1 MIGNYLKI
9 DLFYAISSAK
19 NENMKYI
26 FKHKGIDTKIVR
38 LLIHFWPR
46 MNDYW

>member
-26 FKHKGIDTKIVR
+26 FKHKGIDTKICEVIDSF
-38 LLIHFWPR
+38 LAE
-46 MNDYW
+46 NE